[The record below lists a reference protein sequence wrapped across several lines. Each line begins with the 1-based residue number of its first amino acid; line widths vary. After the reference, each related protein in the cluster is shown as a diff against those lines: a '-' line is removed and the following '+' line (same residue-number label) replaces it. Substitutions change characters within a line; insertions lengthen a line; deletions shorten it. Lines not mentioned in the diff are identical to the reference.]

1 MMKATWYLTVPA
13 ASHESNEPVCVT
25 CSDAAET
32 MEIERVESLYDAVAL
47 SERGPV
53 RIDVS
58 LIETPHAGQKVLVH
72 GGVALG
78 IVTEND
84 STTDQ

>member
-1 MMKATWYLTVPA
+1 
-13 ASHESNEPVCVT
+13 
-25 CSDAAET
+25 
-32 MEIERVESLYDAVAL
+32 MEIERVESLYEAVAL

-78 IVTEND
+78 IVAEND
-84 STTDQ
+84 

>member
-1 MMKATWYLTVPA
+1 MKAAWYLTIPA
-13 ASHESNEPVCVT
+13 ASHDDSEVVCVT

-32 MEIERVESLYDAVAL
+32 MEIERLESLYEAVAL

-58 LIETPHAGQKVLVH
+58 LIETPSAGQKVLVH

-84 STTDQ
+84 